1 MNLPTAFCKLQL
13 CNAEGLTPAEL
24 REAKRQAMARLQ
36 EVYIPAR
43 FSLDEPTV
51 IVLGVP
57 VTHKRL
63 RQALG
68 DLWCRWQAVDGGDGA
83 GASRPRSVLLREGS
97 GNGSRVRNPY
107 YYRKG
112 RACPCGTPVWD
123 GSVTGVCH
131 ACWGRARAYVPSE
144 EMLDEVVTMT
154 LKEIVA
160 KYRVGEKVAG
170 RVRQQARVRAGLSR
184 LAGNKGP
191 RPWQQERAAR
201 KA

>member
-1 MNLPTAFCKLQL
+1 MNPLTAFCKLQL
-13 CNAEGLTPAEL
+13 RNIEGLTPDAI

-43 FSLDEPTV
+43 FSLDEPAV

-57 VTHKRL
+57 VTRKRL
-63 RQALG
+63 RQVLG
-68 DLWCRWQAVDGGDGA
+68 DLWRRWQAVDGGDGA
-83 GASRPRSVLLREGS
+83 GASRPRSVLLRDGG
-97 GNGSRVRNPY
+97 GNGSSRTPNPY

-112 RACPCGTPVWD
+112 RACLCGTPVWD

-144 EMLDEVVTMT
+144 EMLAQVVTMT
-154 LKEIVA
+154 LREIVA
-160 KYRVGEKVAG
+160 KYGVGEKVAG

-184 LAGNKGP
+184 LAGSK
-191 RPWQQERAAR
+191 
-201 KA
+201 